1 MPPFRYARRCP
12 RGVFGE
18 ISVRKKGGCKWDIVY
33 GTGSCGNCCF
43 FDASL
48 LVDSV
53 STVNLETVLSS
64 NLTDLNFGMKQYL
77 GFFLLRF

>member
-1 MPPFRYARRCP
+1 MGYCVWCWQLWELLLF
-12 RGVFGE
+12 
-18 ISVRKKGGCKWDIVY
+18 S
-33 GTGSCGNCCF
+33 
-43 FDASL
+43 DASL

>member
-1 MPPFRYARRCP
+1 MSAQGIWRDSC
-12 RGVFGE
+12 
-18 ISVRKKGGCKWDIVY
+18 KKKGGGGCKWDTVY
-33 GTGSCGNCCF
+33 GAGSCGNCCF